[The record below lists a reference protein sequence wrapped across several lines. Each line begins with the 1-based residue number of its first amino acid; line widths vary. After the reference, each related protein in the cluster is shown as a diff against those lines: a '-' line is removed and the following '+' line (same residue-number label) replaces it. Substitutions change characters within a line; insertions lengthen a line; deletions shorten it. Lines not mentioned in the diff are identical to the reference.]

1 MKRLWQWRGRDQ
13 IGGNVLIRAS
23 AINIYA
29 NARVDG
35 HDKPIGRLDL
45 LAFEVESLA
54 QFPKASGLDSSF
66 PRHMCGDLNFPAIGV
81 GQNARVE
88 PG

>member
-1 MKRLWQWRGRDQ
+1 
-13 IGGNVLIRAS
+13 
-23 AINIYA
+23 
-29 NARVDG
+29 VDG

-45 LAFEVESLA
+45 LAFEVESLPH
-54 QFPKASGLDSSF
+54 FPEAPGLDPAF
-66 PRHMCGDLNFPAIGV
+66 PRYMCGDFNFPAIGV

>member
-1 MKRLWQWRGRDQ
+1 
-13 IGGNVLIRAS
+13 
-23 AINIYA
+23 
-29 NARVDG
+29 VDG

-45 LAFEVESLA
+45 LAFEVESLPH
-54 QFPKASGLDSSF
+54 FPKGSGLDPTF
-66 PRHMCGDLNFPAIGV
+66 PRYMCGDLNLQSISV